1 MNKKIEK
8 KIKRK
13 SRIRKT
19 ISGTAEKPRLTV
31 FRSNAH
37 IYGQMIDDTQGKTLF
52 SYSDA
57 KLTKKVAKV
66 DAAKEVG
73 KELGALAV
81 KKGVKAAVFD
91 RNGNKYHGRV
101 KALAEGAREAGLIF

>member
-13 SRIRKT
+13 KRIRSNV
-19 ISGTAEKPRLTV
+19 SGTADKPRLTV
-31 FRSNAH
+31 FRSNLH
-37 IYGQMIDDTQGKTLF
+37 IYAQLVDDKEGKTLF
-52 SYSDA
+52 AYSD
-57 KLTKKVAKV
+57 KNLTTKAPKV
-66 DAAKEVG
+66 DLATEVG
-73 KELGALAV
+73 KELGKLAV

-101 KALAEGAREAGLIF
+101 KALANGAREAGLIF